1 MPILYSDRLY
11 FTAVDRV
18 VTETKSA
25 FERIMYRTLIGSF
38 LSYVPLNKSELH
50 NGWNWD
56 NVSHIRMKVIDKA
69 LILMLNHNLASATF
83 CKINNEKS

>member
-25 FERIMYRTLIGSF
+25 FERIMHRTLIGSF
-38 LSYVPLNKSELH
+38 LSHMPLNKSELH
-50 NGWNWD
+50 KN
-56 NVSHIRMKVIDKA
+56 S
-69 LILMLNHNLASATF
+69 
-83 CKINNEKS
+83 